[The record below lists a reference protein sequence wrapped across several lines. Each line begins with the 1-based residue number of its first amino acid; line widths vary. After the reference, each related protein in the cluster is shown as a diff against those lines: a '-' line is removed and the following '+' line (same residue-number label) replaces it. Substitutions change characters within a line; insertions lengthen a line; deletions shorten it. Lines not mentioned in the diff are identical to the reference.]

1 MSVKSLLHD
10 AKQAALDTPKLF
22 FAPLLELTALKDP
35 LDNVSPKPGEQ
46 PKHRQPFSP
55 RKPLLTGIKHKRP
68 RR

>member
-10 AKQAALDTPKLF
+10 AKQAAMDTPKLF
-22 FAPLLELTALKDP
+22 FAPLLELTTLNDT
-35 LDNVSPKPGEQ
+35 LDSAPPKPGEQ